1 MDIGKFKNN
10 EQYYDDSYV
19 VSNEVI
25 IELKESPEFNL
36 HIDEMYFADIF
47 RNPLFDGNPWIGF
60 TRDYQE
66 EVNGWDEAT
75 EMDNIDEYIRDMLR
89 YSNKEFRWEETPEV
103 FNLILDF
110 LTYAKETG
118 QTVIVEKD

>member
-47 RNPLFDGNPWIGF
+47 GKPVLDGKPWIGF
-60 TRDYQE
+60 TRDYCE
-66 EVNGWDEAT
+66 CRNGWDEAT
-75 EMDNIDEYIRDMLR
+75 EMDNIDEYIWDMLR
-89 YSNKEFRWEETPEV
+89 YKDREFDWEETPEV
-103 FNLILDF
+103 FNLILEF

>member
-25 IELKESPEFNL
+25 IELKETPEFNL

-47 RNPLFDGNPWIGF
+47 GNPLFDGNPWIGF

-66 EVNGWDEAT
+66 EVNGWEEVT
-75 EMDNIDEYIRDMLR
+75 EMDNIDEYISDMLR

-110 LTYAKETG
+110 LTYAKQTG
-118 QTVIVEKD
+118 QTVIVERD